1 MDLGH
6 LCGPCCDSL
15 LGCVLL
21 AGNVSSEL
29 GLPGG
34 GEASKAGLACGA
46 DINDCGSQDTNLIS
60 QFNRSLIV
68 LLLFTNMLFNLIF
81 AFFKFSSPLIK

>member
-1 MDLGH
+1 LDLGH

-34 GEASKAGLACGA
+34 GEASKAGLACIA
-46 DINDCGSQDTNLIS
+46 DTNDCLCEGLNLFV
-60 QFNRSLIV
+60 QFNSSLSV
-68 LLLFTNMLFNLIF
+68 LLLFT
-81 AFFKFSSPLIK
+81 